1 MLKQRLPR
9 QKIDVAALRSSIDQ
23 RSLRLAQATRRSLD
37 LSRSRLDTQ
46 RQAISLL
53 NPVRVL
59 ERGYSIVEHDG
70 AIVRDASQV
79 SAGDRLRVQ
88 LARGVIEAEVKSNQ

>member
-1 MLKQRLPR
+1 
-9 QKIDVAALRSSIDQ
+9 
-23 RSLRLAQATRRSLD
+23 
-37 LSRSRLDTQ
+37 
-46 RQAISLL
+46 LL

-70 AIVRDASQV
+70 AIVRDARQV
-79 SAGDRLRVQ
+79 SAGDGLRVQ